1 MLADIVV
8 LSKDIF
14 SLPPARLGEV
24 EVAATI
30 FDGKVVYQRSTATD
44 N

>member
-8 LSKDIF
+8 LTKDIF
-14 SLPPARLGEV
+14 SLPPARIGET
-24 EVAATI
+24 EVAVTI
-30 FDGKVVYQRSTATD
+30 FDGKVVYQRSTET